1 VVWCPKYRRRV
12 LVDAYVERLKQ
23 IIAEVC
29 SEREATIEAYPW
41 NWLRSTLKDKSVMR
55 SAYKY
60 RLYPTKKQEQV
71 LFWTLARCREL
82 YNAALSEW
90 KDAYQPY
97 ERTQVLVNAETGQ
110 VTVATMAA
118 NRRVRSVSYS
128 EQKRDLPE
136 IKDLREEYQTIHSQ
150 VLQDVLLRLKRA
162 FDGFFRRLEQG
173 QDPGFPRFQGRNR
186 YTSFTYPQAGGFSLT
201 HDNRVCL
208 SKIGSIKL
216 KLHRPMEGTPKTCT
230 IKYEAGQ
237 WYAVFSCE
245 VAQDEPR
252 PRVKSEVGID
262 LGIAHFAALSDG
274 TFIESPRYYRR
285 TQKKLEQLQKTL
297 SRKKR
302 GSHRRE
308 KARKAVAKAHRK
320 IANQRRD
327 FHHKQAKKLIQ
338 EHQTIVFEE
347 LEIANVSKRAKP
359 KQDET
364 GKYLPNGAAAKSGL
378 NKSILDAGWG
388 QFQQIVMHKAACA
401 GRTVLKVS
409 PRYTSQVC
417 SQCGAVRKKS
427 LEERWHSCE
436 CGCELDRDTNAAINI
451 LRLGRSQR
459 GDAPCVEALAF

>member
-1 VVWCPKYRRRV
+1 M
-12 LVDAYVERLKQ
+12 ASQ
-23 IIAEVC
+23 AF
-29 SEREATIEAYPW
+29 
-41 NWLRSTLKDKSVMR
+41 
-55 SAYKY
+55 KY

-90 KDAYQPY
+90 KDAYQQY
-97 ERTQVLVNAETGQ
+97 ERTQLLVNRETGQ
-110 VTVATMAA
+110 VVAVTMVA
-118 NRRVRSVSYS
+118 NQRVRSVSYH
-128 EQKRDLPE
+128 EQKRNLPE
-136 IKDLREEYQTIHSQ
+136 IKDLREEYQDIHSQ

-173 QDPGFPRFQGRNR
+173 QDPGYPRFQGRNR
-186 YTSFTYPQAGGFSLT
+186 YNSFTYPQAGGFSLT

-208 SKIGSIKL
+208 SKIGSIKI
-216 KLHRPMEGTPKTCT
+216 KLHRPLEGTPKTCT
-230 IKYEAGQ
+230 IKYEVGQ

-245 VAQDEPR
+245 VALVEPL
-252 PRVKSEVGID
+252 PVVASEVGID
-262 LGIAHFAALSDG
+262 LGITHFAALSDG
-274 TFIESPRYYRR
+274 TFIESPRYYR
-285 TQKKLEQLQKTL
+285 KAQKTL
-297 SRKKR
+297 EKGQQALACKKR
-302 GSHRRE
+302 GSHRRDRV
-308 KARKAVAKAHRK
+308 RKLVAKAHRK

-327 FHHKQAKKLIQ
+327 FHHKQAKKLVA

-347 LEIANVSKRAKP
+347 LEITNVSKRAKP
-359 KQDET
+359 KQDEN
-364 GKYLPNGAAAKSGL
+364 GKYLPNGAAAKAGL

-388 QFQQIVMHKAACA
+388 QFQQIVAHKAACA

-417 SQCGAVRKKS
+417 SQCGTVRKKS

-459 GDAPCVEALAF
+459 GDAPRVEAPAF